1 MLNVIDR
8 QVEMCQ
14 QDNVRPHTARMTMNF
29 LTQNNINVLLCSSK
43 LPDFNPIEH
52 LWDELDRQVRQRQ
65 PPHQLLDQL
74 SQSL

>member
-1 MLNVIDR
+1 
-8 QVEMCQ
+8 
-14 QDNVRPHTARMTMNF
+14 MNF